1 MRCHVIGGQDVHC
14 GGYRAGKPEGASFVQ
29 LAKATGRSASWYI
42 RVKGAVHQRYV
53 EAHLIIF
60 HPASPKMTFSK
71 TLTLNTGAKIP
82 TVGLGTWQAAPGE
95 VAKAVEAALKAGYR
109 HIDCAWAYGNEN
121 EVGEGIKASG
131 VPREE
136 IFIVSKL
143 WSTFHRN
150 PEKGLQES
158 LDKLGTDYLDLYLMH
173 WPIPLNGE
181 NKSVS
186 LPFLCAPIAC

>member
-1 MRCHVIGGQDVHC
+1 
-14 GGYRAGKPEGASFVQ
+14 
-29 LAKATGRSASWYI
+29 
-42 RVKGAVHQRYV
+42 
-53 EAHLIIF
+53 
-60 HPASPKMTFSK
+60 MTFSK

-131 VPREE
+131 VPRSE
-136 IFIVSKL
+136 IFLVSKL

-150 PEKGLQES
+150 PAKGLQES

-186 LPFLCAPIAC
+186 TS

>member
-1 MRCHVIGGQDVHC
+1 
-14 GGYRAGKPEGASFVQ
+14 
-29 LAKATGRSASWYI
+29 
-42 RVKGAVHQRYV
+42 
-53 EAHLIIF
+53 
-60 HPASPKMTFSK
+60 MTFSK

-143 WSTFHRN
+143 WSTFHRT

-158 LDKLGTDYLDLYLMH
+158 LEKLGTDYLDLYLMH

-186 LPFLCAPIAC
+186 PLSRFPSASTDARCSILLFPLERTALEIWTRNGRTLTLGRRWKSSSIRARSRL

>member
-1 MRCHVIGGQDVHC
+1 M
-14 GGYRAGKPEGASFVQ
+14 P
-29 LAKATGRSASWYI
+29 
-42 RVKGAVHQRYV
+42 
-53 EAHLIIF
+53 
-60 HPASPKMTFSK
+60 FSK
-71 TLTLNTGAKIP
+71 TLKLNTGAEIP
-82 TVGLGTWQAAPGE
+82 TVALGTWQAAPGE

-131 VPREE
+131 VPRSE
-136 IFIVSKL
+136 IFLVSKL

-150 PEKGLQES
+150 PTKGLQES

-181 NKSVS
+181 NKNVS
-186 LPFLCAPIAC
+186 LGLAAVSAKHTDDGITAPFGSHSRERSARSG

>member
-1 MRCHVIGGQDVHC
+1 M
-14 GGYRAGKPEGASFVQ
+14 S
-29 LAKATGRSASWYI
+29 
-42 RVKGAVHQRYV
+42 
-53 EAHLIIF
+53 
-60 HPASPKMTFSK
+60 
-71 TLTLNTGAKIP
+71 
-82 TVGLGTWQAAPGE
+82 
-95 VAKAVEAALKAGYR
+95 KAVEAALKAGYR

-131 VPREE
+131 VPRSE

-143 WSTFHRN
+143 WSTFHRT

-181 NKSVS
+181 NKSVRIVCTPMTVVRADAVRQHPLVPTRENGARDLDEEWSYLETWKEMEKLVGTGKVKAVSRKSIS
-186 LPFLCAPIAC
+186 LQRRS

>member
-1 MRCHVIGGQDVHC
+1 M
-14 GGYRAGKPEGASFVQ
+14 P
-29 LAKATGRSASWYI
+29 
-42 RVKGAVHQRYV
+42 
-53 EAHLIIF
+53 
-60 HPASPKMTFSK
+60 FSK
-71 TLTLNTGAKIP
+71 SLKLNTGASIP
-82 TVGLGTWQAAPGE
+82 TVALGTWQAAPGE

-109 HIDCAWAYGNEN
+109 HIDCAWAYGNES

-131 VPREE
+131 VPRSE
-136 IFIVSKL
+136 IFLVSKL

-150 PEKGLQES
+150 PAKGLQES

-186 LPFLCAPIAC
+186 ALRGLVWSTYLPSASRLAPLGSYSRERSPRLG

>member
-1 MRCHVIGGQDVHC
+1 
-14 GGYRAGKPEGASFVQ
+14 
-29 LAKATGRSASWYI
+29 
-42 RVKGAVHQRYV
+42 
-53 EAHLIIF
+53 
-60 HPASPKMTFSK
+60 MTFSK

-131 VPREE
+131 VPRSE

-143 WSTFHRN
+143 WSTFHRT

-186 LPFLCAPIAC
+186 RVSCLDLSFRALMDDVAPSRPHSGKRRTRPRRGVVVH

>member
-1 MRCHVIGGQDVHC
+1 V
-14 GGYRAGKPEGASFVQ
+14 S
-29 LAKATGRSASWYI
+29 
-42 RVKGAVHQRYV
+42 
-53 EAHLIIF
+53 
-60 HPASPKMTFSK
+60 
-71 TLTLNTGAKIP
+71 
-82 TVGLGTWQAAPGE
+82 
-95 VAKAVEAALKAGYR
+95 KAVEAALKAGYR

-131 VPREE
+131 VPRSE

-143 WSTFHRN
+143 WSTFHRT

-181 NKSVS
+181 NKSVRIVCTPMTVVRADAVRQHPLVPTRENGARDLDEEWSYLETWKEMEKLVGTGKVKAVSRKSIS
-186 LPFLCAPIAC
+186 LQRRS

>member
-1 MRCHVIGGQDVHC
+1 M
-14 GGYRAGKPEGASFVQ
+14 P
-29 LAKATGRSASWYI
+29 
-42 RVKGAVHQRYV
+42 
-53 EAHLIIF
+53 
-60 HPASPKMTFSK
+60 FSK
-71 TLTLNTGAKIP
+71 TLKLNTGAEIP
-82 TVGLGTWQAAPGE
+82 TVALGTWQAAPGE

-131 VPREE
+131 VPRSE
-136 IFIVSKL
+136 IFLVSKL

-150 PEKGLQES
+150 PAKGLQES

-186 LPFLCAPIAC
+186 TS